1 LLSALPADQFQV
13 SCRTGYHAILEGFR
27 SQTVDICVID
37 SYAGNGLKL
46 LAQARSVGLSVPI
59 VMVTADDA
67 SEVVTAIRNG
77 AADCLVRDQLTPASI
92 ERSLCCVVEQ
102 SHSTALQSE
111 RERRYLALFD
121 SLDEI
126 IYTHNLENQLTSMNP
141 AGLHLLGYSLPEI
154 LGMDVSKIVAA
165 ASQPLVSRTISL
177 LLDAQ
182 TRTTNEV
189 RLATKSGESLTV
201 EMNAHP
207 IYQQGE
213 PVEVQVLARRVAK
226 PPAFH
231 ANRTGNPIYSSRA
244 TTSFRLHPRPGPPKH
259 ARRRAVWHSPCAARG
274 GASEKRPDRS
284 FVWQKT
290 GPVLPC
296 CSEKPA
302 S

>member
-1 LLSALPADQFQV
+1 MITILLIDHSLESERSVRSLMSALPADQFQV
-13 SCRTGYHAILEGFR
+13 QCRTGCHAILEGFR
-27 SQTVDICVID
+27 SQAADICVID
-37 SYAGNGLKL
+37 SYPGNGLKL

-67 SEVVTAIRNG
+67 SEVVAAIRNG
-77 AADCLVRDQLTPASI
+77 AADCLLRDQLTPASI

-102 SHSTALQSE
+102 SRSTALQSE

-126 IYTHNLENQLTSMNP
+126 IYTHNLDSQITSMNP

-154 LGMDVSKIVAA
+154 LGMDVSTIVAA

-182 TRTTNEV
+182 TRMTNEV

-213 PVEVQVLARRVAK
+213 PVEVQVLARLVAK
-226 PPAFH
+226 QPAFH
-231 ANRTGNPIYSSRA
+231 ANRTGNSIYSSRA
-244 TTSFRLHPRPGPPKH
+244 TTSFRLQPETWSAK
-259 ARRRAVWHSPCAARG
+259 ARA
-274 GASEKRPDRS
+274 
-284 FVWQKT
+284 
-290 GPVLPC
+290 
-296 CSEKPA
+296 
-302 S
+302 

>member
-1 LLSALPADQFQV
+1 MITILLIDHSLESERSVRSLLSALPADQFQV
-13 SCRTGYHAILEGFR
+13 QCRTGYHAILEGFR
-27 SQTVDICVID
+27 SQAADICVID

-46 LAQARSVGLSVPI
+46 LAQARSVGLSLPI
-59 VMVTADDA
+59 VMVTADNA
-67 SEVVTAIRNG
+67 SEVVAAIRNG

-102 SHSTALQSE
+102 SRSTALQSE

-126 IYTHNLENQLTSMNP
+126 IYTHNLDSQITSMNP

-154 LGMDVSKIVAA
+154 LGMDVSTIVAA

-182 TRTTNEV
+182 TRMTNEV

-213 PVEVQVLARRVAK
+213 PVEVQVLARLVAK

-231 ANRTGNPIYSSRA
+231 ANRTGNSIYSSRA
-244 TTSFRLHPRPGPPKH
+244 TTSFRLQPETWSAK
-259 ARRRAVWHSPCAARG
+259 AR
-274 GASEKRPDRS
+274 AS
-284 FVWQKT
+284 
-290 GPVLPC
+290 
-296 CSEKPA
+296 
-302 S
+302 